1 MSAEFSPSSH
11 VREESSITKWGFRV
25 TVRPIYGLQKSPAGA
40 NIIAPKSNVSPS
52 GSAATTASA
61 GATGTPSLLKQRSEF
76 KQILQRFGGNEQTI
90 VDWLNAMKI
99 INVCLVNQIQN
110 LIEYDTISET

>member
-40 NIIAPKSNVSPS
+40 NILAPKGNISS
-52 GSAATTASA
+52 SAAGATAASA
-61 GATGTPSLLKQRSEF
+61 GSTGTPSLLKQRSEF
-76 KQILQRFGGNEQTI
+76 KQILLRFGGNEQTI

-99 INVCLVNQIQN
+99 INVCLINQIQN
-110 LIEYDTISET
+110 LIEYDTIT